1 MNPPQAGMV
10 QTVLGPVRPEGL
22 GVVMMH
28 EHVLATAPHIAVPPA
43 DPEAR
48 AVFDA
53 PLGFETLRAIRFRG
67 MANRA
72 NCGLDDEALAVDELA
87 RYVRAGGRT
96 VVDATSRGIGRD
108 AAGLARIAAATGL
121 NIVMGPSCYVASTHP
136 AADGTAAA
144 TAEELAARIV
154 AEFRDGVAGT
164 GIRPGLIGEVGCSWP
179 LEPVER
185 KVLRASALA
194 RRETGAALSLHPG
207 RDPRAPFEIVEIL
220 RACGADLARTVMCHV
235 DRTLADRAALRR
247 LAATGIVIEFALF
260 GYEGSYYAWEL
271 PLDMPNDSRRIR
283 LLRWLADEGF
293 ADALVV
299 SHDVYFKD
307 KLARWGGQG
316 YSHIVENVVPL
327 MRRQGMAEQA
337 IRALL
342 VDPPRRLLPLVAGD
356 PCRTALGSRRRDL
369 PRLRRTAGPR

>member
-1 MNPPQAGMV
+1 MTGPAPGMV
-10 QTVLGPVRPEGL
+10 QTVLGPVAPGEL

-43 DPEAR
+43 DPAAR
-48 AVFDA
+48 AIFEA
-53 PLGFETLRAIRFRG
+53 PLDFEILRAIRFGGR
-67 MANRA
+67 ANRA
-72 NCGLDDEALAVDELA
+72 NCGLDDEALATDELG
-87 RYVRAGGRT
+87 RYARAGGRT

-108 AAGLARIAAATGL
+108 PEGLARIAAATGL
-121 NIVMGPSCYVASTHP
+121 NIVMGSSWYVASTHP
-136 AADGTAAA
+136 AEDGVAAA
-144 TAEELAARIV
+144 PEAELTARIV
-154 AEFRDGVAGT
+154 AEFRDGVGAT

-185 KVLRASALA
+185 KVLRASARA
-194 RRETGAALSLHPG
+194 QRETGAALSVHPG
-207 RDPRAPFEIVEIL
+207 RDPRAPFEIVDIL
-220 RACGADLARTVMCHV
+220 RDAGADLGRCVMCHV

-247 LAATGIVIEFALF
+247 LAATGLVIEFDLF

-271 PLDMPNDSRRIR
+271 PLDMPSDSRRVR

-293 ADALVV
+293 GDSLVV

-307 KLARWGGQG
+307 KLARWGGMG

-327 MRRQGMAEQA
+327 MRRQGMAERA

-342 VDPPRRLLPLVAGD
+342 VDTPRRLLTIA
-356 PCRTALGSRRRDL
+356 R
-369 PRLRRTAGPR
+369 